1 MGKIPFFLH
10 GEVATWEIVIWE
22 NVHLGGCRLGNCTFR
37 KLPLVKSHFS
47 LGKMLLGKYIYIV

>member
-37 KLPLVKSHFS
+37 KLPLVKSHVAPWENAV
-47 LGKMLLGKYIYIV
+47 GKVFHTV